1 VLLWTIAIG
10 AFFKFVLQEGIARW
24 QLATGMTVVEG
35 WAEYLP
41 SWVRVYFGLYLVL
54 WTVAV
59 SAALTNATGLGISN
73 LTGGVIPQ
81 SWGAVAHSLI
91 GGLLIFAGGYNNF
104 EKLMKVLVGI
114 MGFSILICAGFTLHQ
129 PLTALQGLLI
139 PTIPPGSGT
148 YVLSLIGNSE
158 DLDID
163 PRGEP
168 LRILRETCRRL
179 TERLR
184 DAPPSADAPPPK
196 PARQK
201 RATRASRD

>member
-1 VLLWTIAIG
+1 VIGTITGRVMA
-10 AFFKFVLQEGIARW
+10 AFRDDEEMRQRIEMEFASQSTL
-24 QLATGMTVVEG
+24 
-35 WAEYLP
+35 
-41 SWVRVYFGLYLVL
+41 
-54 WTVAV
+54 
-59 SAALTNATGLGISN
+59 GLGAKTTRTQFEDAKASIRKLGYATASA
-73 LTGGVIPQ
+73 LVIPDLNGI
-81 SWGAVAHSLI
+81 SAPVFDRNGE
-91 GGLLIFAGGYNNF
+91 LL
-104 EKLMKVLVGI
+104 
-114 MGFSILICAGFTLHQ
+114 
-129 PLTALQGLLI
+129 
-139 PTIPPGSGT
+139 